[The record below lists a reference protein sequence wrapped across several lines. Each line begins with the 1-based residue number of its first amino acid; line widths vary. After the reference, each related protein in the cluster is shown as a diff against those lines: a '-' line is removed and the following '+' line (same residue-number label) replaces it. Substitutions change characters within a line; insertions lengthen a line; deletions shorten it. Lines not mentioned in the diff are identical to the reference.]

1 MAVTIIAVIGG
12 RQASEKHLAWAE
24 ELGRLIA
31 SRGAILI
38 TGGLTGIMEAAS
50 KGARDSGGLVV
61 GVLPTEDISSANPY
75 VTVPIATGLG
85 IGRNIIIARTA
96 HALIAV
102 GGQFGTLSEIAF
114 GLQLGKP
121 VIGLESWKIEGMLE
135 ARTPEEAVNLAFERI
150 ADVS

>member
-1 MAVTIIAVIGG
+1 MAVPIIAVIGG
-12 RQASEKHLAWAE
+12 RQSSEKHLAWAE